1 MRHIPQ
7 LALVAALALGAVSWP
22 LPAQAPA
29 PARDFRIGK
38 AEREALAALQTAT
51 AARDVSG
58 ARAAYS
64 AAQGVALSG
73 DTRYLAG
80 SLLFKLGLDVNDRQL
95 QLQGIDAIIASGAA
109 TADEL
114 PALYR
119 NQAALAASANDNKKA
134 GTALTKLAELRPDD
148 VETLIA
154 LAQLRSNQK
163 RPADA
168 LALLDRAIAMQ
179 KAGGQP
185 VPEAWY
191 KFAVRNAF
199 DAKLAPQTAKFAR
212 DWIAAYPSPQN
223 WRDAIGDYRDVGG
236 LDKAADLDALRLMRF
251 THALAGERDYYLL
264 ADALTQGG
272 YAGESKAVLD
282 EGIAAKMVDP
292 GKAGKGSKR
301 PAAKKGAGGKA
312 GLATADKA
320 ALAATTGASALKAAD
335 SNFGSGDYAK
345 AATLYR
351 AALQKG
357 GVDANL
363 VNTRLGMALT
373 LSGQKAEAEAAL
385 RSVAGPRADLAGFM
399 LVWLAQRA

>member
-7 LALVAALALGAVSWP
+7 LALVAALALGAVSAP
-22 LPAQAPA
+22 TAAQAPPA
-29 PARDFRIGK
+29 ARDFRIGK
-38 AEREALAALQTAT
+38 AEREALGALQTAV

-58 ARAAYS
+58 AKAAY
-64 AAQGVALSG
+64 AGAQSVALSG

-95 QLQGIDAIIASGAA
+95 QLQGIDAIIASDAA
-109 TADEL
+109 APDEL

-119 NQAALAASANDNKKA
+119 NQAALAASANDSKKA
-134 GTALTKLAELRPDD
+134 GAALTKLAELRPDD
-148 VETLIA
+148 IETLIA

-179 KAGGQP
+179 KAGGRP

-191 KFAVRNAF
+191 KFAVRTAF

-212 DWIAAYPSPQN
+212 DWVAAFPSPQN
-223 WRDAIGDYRDVGG
+223 WRDAIGDYRDIGG
-236 LDKAADLDALRLMRF
+236 LDTAADLDALRLMRF
-251 THALAGERDYYLL
+251 TRALAGERDYHML
-264 ADALTQGG
+264 ADTLTRNGF
-272 YAGESKAVLD
+272 ADESKAVLD
-282 EGIAAKMVDP
+282 EGIAAKMVDT
-292 GKAGKGSKR
+292 GKAAKGSKR
-301 PAAKKGAGGKA
+301 PAAKKGAVG
-312 GLATADKA
+312 KA
-320 ALAATTGASALKAAD
+320 ALATAEKTALAAATGAPALKAAD
-335 SNFGSGDYAK
+335 SHFASGEYAK
-345 AATLYR
+345 AAALYR

-373 LSGQKAEAEAAL
+373 LSGQKAEAEAAF
-385 RSVAGPRADLAGFM
+385 RSVNGPRTDLVGFM